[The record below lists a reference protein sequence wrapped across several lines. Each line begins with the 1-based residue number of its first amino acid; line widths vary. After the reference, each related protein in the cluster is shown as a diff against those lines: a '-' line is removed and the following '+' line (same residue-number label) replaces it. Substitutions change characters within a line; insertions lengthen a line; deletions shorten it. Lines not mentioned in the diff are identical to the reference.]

1 MLGHSKAHDV
11 IIIGG
16 GIVGT
21 SLAYHLVSQKVD
33 VLLVDRKDRGRA
45 TDAGAGILSPET
57 SGSHLKTWVDLA
69 IKAGD
74 YYPTLIDQLKAK
86 QPTSTGYD
94 RCGILTVA
102 IDDSEIEQFDRTKDI
117 IFQRKRQRGKPSDEE
132 LHLISSHQA
141 KSLFPCLAPV
151 QKAIYYKRAAR
162 VDGRLLTQA
171 LQHASEA
178 QGLEILEA
186 NVEKLLFQK
195 GQVGGV
201 ITKAGAFHANKVVI
215 AGGAWSQAYEDE
227 LGVHIPVEPQ
237 RGQIMHFAMKG
248 VDTDNW
254 PMVSAFHGHYIV
266 PWPQGNIVVGATRE
280 TNSGFDTQPTA
291 SGIHEVLH
299 EALRVAPGLAQA
311 ELKSVRVGLRPMT
324 NDQLPILSKV
334 PCIHNL
340 YLATGHGST
349 GLLLGP
355 YSGKIMSQMILDQH
369 IESDIAPFGIERF
382 M

>member
-1 MLGHSKAHDV
+1 MHGTAKTYDA
-11 IIIGG
+11 IIVGG
-16 GIVGT
+16 GVIGM
-21 SLAYHLVSQKVD
+21 SIAYHLAHQKVD
-33 VLLVDRKDRGRA
+33 TLLLDRNDPARA
-45 TDAGAGILSPET
+45 TNAGAGILSPET
-57 SGSHLKTWVDLA
+57 SGSDSEVWVNFA
-69 IKAGD
+69 IKAGN
-74 YYPTLIDQLKAK
+74 YYPKLIEHLKEQQA
-86 QPTSTGYD
+86 TSPGYE

-117 IFQRKRQRGKPSDEE
+117 IFQRKRQKGQPSDKD

-171 LQHASEA
+171 LQHASKA

-195 GQVGGV
+195 GQVVGV

-227 LGVHIPVEPQ
+227 LGVRIPVEPQ
-237 RGQIMHFAMKG
+237 RGQIMHFSMKG

-334 PCIHNL
+334 PCIDNL

-355 YSGKIMSQMILDQH
+355 YSGKMMSQMMLDQY
-369 IESDIAPFGIERF
+369 IETDITPFSVERF

>member
-1 MLGHSKAHDV
+1 
-11 IIIGG
+11 
-16 GIVGT
+16 
-21 SLAYHLVSQKVD
+21 
-33 VLLVDRKDRGRA
+33 
-45 TDAGAGILSPET
+45 
-57 SGSHLKTWVDLA
+57 
-69 IKAGD
+69 
-74 YYPTLIDQLKAK
+74 
-86 QPTSTGYD
+86 
-94 RCGILTVA
+94 
-102 IDDSEIEQFDRTKDI
+102 
-117 IFQRKRQRGKPSDEE
+117 
-132 LHLISSHQA
+132 
-141 KSLFPCLAPV
+141 
-151 QKAIYYKRAAR
+151 
-162 VDGRLLTQA
+162 
-171 LQHASEA
+171 
-178 QGLEILEA
+178 
-186 NVEKLLFQK
+186 
-195 GQVGGV
+195 
-201 ITKAGAFHANKVVI
+201 
-215 AGGAWSQAYEDE
+215 
-227 LGVHIPVEPQ
+227 
-237 RGQIMHFAMKG
+237 MHFAMKG

>member
-1 MLGHSKAHDV
+1 M
-11 IIIGG
+11 
-16 GIVGT
+16 
-21 SLAYHLVSQKVD
+21 
-33 VLLVDRKDRGRA
+33 
-45 TDAGAGILSPET
+45 
-57 SGSHLKTWVDLA
+57 
-69 IKAGD
+69 
-74 YYPTLIDQLKAK
+74 
-86 QPTSTGYD
+86 
-94 RCGILTVA
+94 
-102 IDDSEIEQFDRTKDI
+102 
-117 IFQRKRQRGKPSDEE
+117 
-132 LHLISSHQA
+132 
-141 KSLFPCLAPV
+141 
-151 QKAIYYKRAAR
+151 
-162 VDGRLLTQA
+162 
-171 LQHASEA
+171 
-178 QGLEILEA
+178 
-186 NVEKLLFQK
+186 
-195 GQVGGV
+195 
-201 ITKAGAFHANKVVI
+201 VI

-311 ELKSVRVGLRPMT
+311 ELKSVRVVLRPMT

>member
-1 MLGHSKAHDV
+1 MHGTAKTYDA
-11 IIIGG
+11 IIVGG
-16 GIVGT
+16 GVIGM
-21 SLAYHLVSQKVD
+21 SIAYHLAHQKVD
-33 VLLVDRKDRGRA
+33 TLLLDRNDLARA
-45 TDAGAGILSPET
+45 TNAGAGILSPET
-57 SGSHLKTWVDLA
+57 SGSDSEVWVNFA
-69 IKAGD
+69 IKAGN
-74 YYPTLIDQLKAK
+74 YYPKLIEHLKEQQA
-86 QPTSTGYD
+86 TSPGYE

-117 IFQRKRQRGKPSDEE
+117 IFQRKRQRGQPSDKD

-227 LGVHIPVEPQ
+227 LGVRIPVEPQ
-237 RGQIMHFAMKG
+237 RGQIMHFSMKG

-254 PMVSAFHGHYIV
+254 PMISAFHGHYIV

-334 PCIHNL
+334 PCIDNL

-355 YSGKIMSQMILDQH
+355 YSGKMMSQMMLDQY
-369 IESDIAPFGIERF
+369 IETDITPFSVERF